1 MTRMRHIAAWL
12 LMLAL
17 PLQGFAAHALV
28 MPCDGMQSPAAQK
41 GHDAHGGHV
50 ATYAGH
56 DHDKHGAAEHQQGST
71 DAADS
76 TSGHSCCHH
85 ASTGV
90 LPASNAGVPET
101 PQVVPGS
108 VQLLTTLF
116 IPELPQRPPR
126 A

>member
-1 MTRMRHIAAWL
+1 MIRIRQIAACL
-12 LMLAL
+12 LMWAL
-17 PLQGFAAHALV
+17 PLQGFATHALI
-28 MPCDGMQSPAAQK
+28 MPCDGTQSPAAEQSDIHHV
-41 GHDAHGGHV
+41 GHNA
-50 ATYAGH
+50 ASAGH
-56 DHDKHGAAEHQQGST
+56 DHDKSGFTEHQQGSSDT
-71 DAADS
+71 AGSA
-76 TSGHSCCHH
+76 SGHSCCHH

-90 LPASNAGVPET
+90 LPATHAGVPET